1 MSSSSRHA
9 VRALR
14 LWGVPVEVS
23 VWFFAVALFLGMSAG
38 SAVGGLLWIAALTV
52 SVLAH
57 ELGHALTARRYGLG
71 PRIVLHGWG
80 GLCHHAPARTE
91 RQDLTILA
99 AGPAAEIALGLGAF
113 LLSDLLATA
122 VPAVGRA
129 APILPW
135 FLNTLGWISVV
146 WGGANLVPIWP
157 LDGGQ
162 MAYTLLQR
170 RRPLA
175 QVHQLVH
182 GTGQVLAGLVAVW
195 GLLSHHPFATLLG
208 AVLAWQNYRALR
220 EPPRRR
226 TGPWAPP
233 ATGASP
239 APLGGGS
246 LRPTAAVRLVLLTL
260 AGLWGAS
267 LVLASFDATA
277 GVVAWVY
284 DELALTPGDTFAR
297 LHLWQL
303 VSYMGLHDLQGLGH
317 IVGNLLGIW
326 FLGPVLERRWGAR
339 DFLQFFTLAGVG
351 AAIWSVLLA
360 YLLPS
365 LFWEPV
371 VGASGG
377 IVALVAAISL
387 TMPRAELWL
396 LVGGRLEARWLIWIV
411 LGLDTL
417 ALVLGLV
424 PDMAWH
430 THVGGAITAWLLITG
445 SWRPRVALDR
455 LRLLWLRRGRR
466 RPPLRAVP
474 GGKRGPLH

>member
-1 MSSSSRHA
+1 MSSSSF
-9 VRALR
+9 RAFR
-14 LWGVPVEVS
+14 LGGVPVDVS

-52 SVLAH
+52 SILTH
-57 ELGHALTARRYGLG
+57 ELGHAVVAHRYGLG

-80 GLCHHAPARTE
+80 GLCQHAPARSD
-91 RQDLTILA
+91 RQELTILA
-99 AGPAAEIALGLGAF
+99 AGPGAELALGAAAF
-113 LLSDLLATA
+113 LLGDALDAAL
-122 VPAVGRA
+122 PGLGRS
-129 APILPW
+129 APVVPW
-135 FLNTLGWISVV
+135 FLDALGWVSVI
-146 WGGANLVPIWP
+146 WGGANLLPIWP

-162 MAYTLLQR
+162 IAYTLLQR
-170 RRPLA
+170 HRPLG

-182 GTGQVLAGLVAVW
+182 GAGQVLAGAVAVW
-195 GLLSHHPFATLLG
+195 GLLSGHTFVALL
-208 AVLAWQNYRALR
+208 AAFLAWQNHRALR

-226 TGPWAPP
+226 AGPWAPS
-233 ATGASP
+233 AAVILP

-246 LRPTAAVRLVLLTL
+246 LRPTPAVRLLLLSLGGVWVALL
-260 AGLWGAS
+260 A
-267 LVLASFDATA
+267 LASFGATA
-277 GVVAWVY
+277 SVTAWVY
-284 DELALTPGDTFAR
+284 DELPLAPGDTFAR

-303 VSYMGLHDLQGLGH
+303 LSYIGLHDLHGLGH
-317 IVGNLLGIW
+317 IVGNLLALW

-339 DFLQFFTLAGVG
+339 DFLQFFVLAGVG
-351 AAIWSVLLA
+351 AGVWSVLAA
-360 YLLPS
+360 YILPS

-371 VGASGG
+371 VGASGA

-396 LVGGRLEARWLIWIV
+396 LVGGRLQARWLIWIV

-417 ALVLGLV
+417 ALVTGLV

-430 THVGGAITAWLLITG
+430 THVGGALTAWLLITG

-455 LRLLWLRRGRR
+455 LRLLWLRRGHR